1 MSRVTGAAAGM
12 VRNGTAGNDEID
24 GGAGNDRLF
33 GLGGND
39 EIDGGAGNDLIDGG
53 EGADDLDGE
62 LGDDSLSGGVG
73 NDLLNGGAGNDLLT
87 GGAGADV
94 FEFYRGSGRDV
105 ITDFA
110 NGQDRIEIDG
120 LSRTGAEALISAAQQ
135 VGNDVVLTLAADRSI
150 TLQAFRLSDL
160 DLSDFRDLESGPG
173 TVRPPVTPPN
183 GPVPGRE
190 IDGTNG
196 ADVLIGT
203 AGNDDMDGRRGNDQ
217 LRGGAG
223 NDDMDGDDGNDS
235 LLGEDGRD
243 DIDGGRGND
252 VLDGG
257 AGNDTLVGGRG
268 NDLLTGGAGADIFE
282 FRRGDGNDRITDF
295 TNGVDRIELDG
306 FSARALTDILNGARQ
321 VGSDV
326 VLSLPS
332 NASITLADMQLSQL
346 DRSDFLL

>member
-1 MSRVTGAAAGM
+1 MSRVTGAAAGI

-24 GGAGNDRLF
+24 GGAGDDRLF

-39 EIDGGAGNDLIDGG
+39 EIDGGAGKDLIEGG
-53 EGADDLDGE
+53 DGADDLDGE
-62 LGDDSLSGGVG
+62 LGDDSLSGGAG

-120 LSRTGAEALISAAQQ
+120 LSRAGAETLIRAAQQ
-135 VGNDVVLTLAADRSI
+135 VGSDVVLTFAADRTI

-160 DLSDFRDLESGPG
+160 DLSDFRDLEPG
-173 TVRPPVTPPN
+173 PVTPPDV
-183 GPVPGRE
+183 PVRGQD
-190 IDGTNG
+190 IDGTNR

-203 AGNDDMDGRRGNDQ
+203 AGNDDMDGRRGDDQ

-257 AGNDTLVGGRG
+257 AGDDILDGGRG
-268 NDLLTGGAGADIFE
+268 HDLLTGGAGADIFE

-295 TNGVDRIELDG
+295 TDGVDRIELDG
-306 FSARALTDILNGARQ
+306 FTARALTQILNGARQ
-321 VGSDV
+321 VGADV

-332 NASITLADMQLSQL
+332 NGSITLADMQLSQL
-346 DRSDFLL
+346 DRTDFLL